1 MSFGGLFNLARQ
13 GISKPSGQA
22 GDHSFSS
29 TALSLMCPWQHQFS
43 FDGAGHARSP
53 GRPPHRV
60 HRAAS
65 RALPRAG
72 AAGPTPHPPSPGV
85 AAGARLLNR
94 HTGRAATCAAAAR
107 HARRAPS
114 KTHRGGGV
122 ERDGS
127 RRQAALP
134 RPLLPPNTVM
144 GSGEWSEKPSPAWT
158 DRRGAVSKQEE
169 EVSSYA
175 PRGLHHPPTHPPPSS
190 PVQLTPRPFSP
201 PPPLLPPHLRLCRA
215 RLTPAARWR
224 GVPPRPP
231 RPPRARCRKCP
242 AHVSASSVTA
252 APAAASRSR
261 SRAAVRNGAS
271 TSRRPR
277 RTITRP
283 PAAAAAATTHAGRGV
298 RPPDTIT
305 APGSPARPGSVSS
318 AAAAAP
324 RLYPKSTM
332 RARGTRPPHRRG
344 DDRVDAVGGG
354 GSGLPPP
361 PASASAFGAPARR

>member
-175 PRGLHHPPTHPPPSS
+175 PRGLHHPPTHPPPLVTRAADTS
-190 PVQLTPRPFSP
+190 PLLPPTAAPSTP
-201 PPPLLPPHLRLCRA
+201 PPPLPRAPDAGSTVARRAATSASAAPCSLQKVPRPRVGFQRHRRA
-215 RLTPAARWR
+215 RR
-224 GVPPRPP
+224 GQQVTQPR
-231 RPPRARCRKCP
+231 RRAKRGE
-242 AHVSASSVTA
+242 HVE
-252 APAAASRSR
+252 APAAHNNSTARR
-261 SRAAVRNGAS
+261 RCGCHHPRRAGRPPPRHDN
-271 TSRRPR
+271 RPR
-277 RTITRP
+277 LARTPRQRFVSGRSGAEAVP
-283 PAAAAAATTHAGRGV
+283 KEHDAG
-298 RPPDTIT
+298 
-305 APGSPARPGSVSS
+305 ARHPS
-318 AAAAAP
+318 AASP
-324 RLYPKSTM
+324 R
-332 RARGTRPPHRRG
+332 
-344 DDRVDAVGGG
+344 
-354 GSGLPPP
+354 
-361 PASASAFGAPARR
+361 